1 MALTV
6 REKEHWKERIA
17 RRIDHAIETLQAK
30 EDPGFRE
37 RIRKE
42 SDQQAWESL
51 GLAALRDECR
61 QIEVDIKCLESRRRD
76 AWADMLSKVSGTP
89 ANEIRGL
96 YCEPREVHAA
106 VNRRIELHEREL
118 LSKTSLG
125 KQILRLREEK
135 EELLDTVWLATSPS
149 QIKELWTRFAEVLN
163 WEPPKLQRE
172 ALAIEPL
179 PAESLGK

>member
-1 MALTV
+1 MSLTV

-42 SDQQAWESL
+42 SEEKAWESL
-51 GLAALRDECR
+51 GLTELRDECR
-61 QIEVDIKCLESRRRD
+61 KIDADIKRSETRRRD
-76 AWADMLSKVSGTP
+76 AWAEMLSKVSGTP
-89 ANEIRGL
+89 TSEIRAL
-96 YCEPREVHAA
+96 YCEPYDVRSA

-118 LSKTSLG
+118 MSATSLG
-125 KQILRLREEK
+125 QQILRLREEK

-172 ALAIEPL
+172 ALATEPL
-179 PAESLGK
+179 PTDSQGK